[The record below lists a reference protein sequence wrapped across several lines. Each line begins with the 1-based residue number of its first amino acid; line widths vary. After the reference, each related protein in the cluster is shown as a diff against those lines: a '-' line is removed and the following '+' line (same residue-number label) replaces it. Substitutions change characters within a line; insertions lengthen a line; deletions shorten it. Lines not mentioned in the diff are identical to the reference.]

1 MQKIAPGPI
10 SRTATISYISPM
22 EDKLTR
28 EVQQR
33 RVWHFSC
40 SCSLCM
46 EEDLVELQKH
56 SLKCSVDNCE
66 GGRPVSFKEQQEDK
80 EDYETQDEKDEVYTD
95 VVELEESED
104 SEDAQVIDLVEV
116 QVDKVKVNHNNVKIM
131 ELEETDQEG
140 ARNTREE
147 NAGKSNHLVLPCWLC
162 GSASPVDD
170 EVRVKMRI
178 QCPFIEN
185 GPLLTLNQ

>member
-10 SRTATISYISPM
+10 SSTATISYISPM
-22 EDKLTR
+22 EDTLTR

-40 SCSLCM
+40 SCSLCTG
-46 EEDLVELQKH
+46 EDLVELQKH

-131 ELEETDQEG
+131 ELEETDQDSVS
-140 ARNTREE
+140 NTRKE
-147 NAGKSNHLVLPCWLC
+147 NAGRNNV
-162 GSASPVDD
+162 GNIAST
-170 EVRVKMRI
+170 
-178 QCPFIEN
+178 
-185 GPLLTLNQ
+185 LLQLSHP

>member
-1 MQKIAPGPI
+1 M
-10 SRTATISYISPM
+10 
-22 EDKLTR
+22 
-28 EVQQR
+28 
-33 RVWHFSC
+33 
-40 SCSLCM
+40 
-46 EEDLVELQKH
+46 ELQKH

-66 GGRPVSFKEQQEDK
+66 GGRPVSFKEQQGDK

-95 VVELEESED
+95 VVELEESEA

-147 NAGKSNHLVLPCWLC
+147 NAGKNNYLVLPCWLC

-178 QCPFIEN
+178 Q
-185 GPLLTLNQ
+185 LLFFLSLHTFVFSNNVLGDNL